1 MVIGMTKWEGS
12 HSPCLPQIEIE
23 PFLILSKIVAEI
35 KSSYSLQILLFSNN
49 ILGGSWES

>member
-1 MVIGMTKWEGS
+1 MVIGMTKWGGS
-12 HSPCLPQIEIE
+12 HSPCLPQIEIG

-35 KSSYSLQILLFSNN
+35 KSSYSLQILLFSKN

>member
-1 MVIGMTKWEGS
+1 MGGS

-35 KSSYSLQILLFSNN
+35 KSSYSLQILLFLKN
-49 ILGGSWES
+49 ILGGSWE